1 MPQRLCRPIGAALVQ
16 RLVALVRY
24 RCGDIGDRDPAER
37 EVKENG
43 CSSQTE
49 RAERVVEQEKG
60 SVRCRASQKNARSMH
75 KMQMQMA
82 LGRTREGKKS
92 SSWCWLQLF
101 SAAGLVGRGTP
112 LPAFCFAGWLSRP
125 SGHHG
130 HWARTGA
137 LAWTGG
143 GVGWGQAS
151 EEKCEQGS
159 VFAAQ
164 LFFPVA
170 AFLSSTNQK
179 ASQIYPAYAGPTI
192 IYT

>member
-49 RAERVVEQEKG
+49 RAGWWFRAVEEG
-60 SVRCRASQKNARSMH
+60 SKCRAFAEMQGQCTRCRR
-75 KMQMQMA
+75 A

-143 GVGWGQAS
+143 GVVWGQAS

-159 VFAAQ
+159 FFAAQ

-192 IYT
+192 M

>member
-49 RAERVVEQEKG
+49 RAERVVEQQKG

-143 GVGWGQAS
+143 VRLGPSKRRKVRARV
-151 EEKCEQGS
+151 
-159 VFAAQ
+159 VFCRPA
-164 LFFPVA
+164 LFSCRRLFVLDKPKS
-170 AFLSSTNQK
+170 LSNLPCLRRSYNYVK
-179 ASQIYPAYAGPTI
+179 
-192 IYT
+192 